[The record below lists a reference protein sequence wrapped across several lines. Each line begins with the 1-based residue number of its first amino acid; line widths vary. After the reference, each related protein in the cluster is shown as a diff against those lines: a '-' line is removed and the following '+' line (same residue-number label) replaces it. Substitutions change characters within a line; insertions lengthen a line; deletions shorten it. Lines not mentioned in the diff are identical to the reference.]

1 MITELVLIYLLPMY
15 LLKIIFVKIINMLK
29 KYKLK
34 KIAKEGNMTIKN
46 RLR

>member
-29 KYKLK
+29 KFKLK
-34 KIAKEGNMTIKN
+34 KILETND
-46 RLR
+46 

>member
-29 KYKLK
+29 KFKLK
-34 KIAKEGNMTIKN
+34 KKLETND
-46 RLR
+46 